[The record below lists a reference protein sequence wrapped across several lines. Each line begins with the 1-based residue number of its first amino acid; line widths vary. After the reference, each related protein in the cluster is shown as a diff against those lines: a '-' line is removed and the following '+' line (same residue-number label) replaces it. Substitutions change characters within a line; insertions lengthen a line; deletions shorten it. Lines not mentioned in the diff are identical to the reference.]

1 VTIAGI
7 DNDACADRK
16 SACRICSGSHNF
28 ATENRSKIPPGPTNL
43 QNYLQRDKMGEKIV
57 IEMETQHQSPLTLGL
72 QNCEVSWQGLGR
84 VEAKAVES
92 EKN

>member
-1 VTIAGI
+1 
-7 DNDACADRK
+7 
-16 SACRICSGSHNF
+16 
-28 ATENRSKIPPGPTNL
+28 
-43 QNYLQRDKMGEKIV
+43 MGEKIV

-84 VEAKAVES
+84 MEAKAVES